1 MKITVKVWLQ
11 GDEDGPGRSVL
22 IVAPDMYAYEK
33 TFDTAITE
41 AFTRDNPRLSDQYW
55 LAWHS
60 MHRSGRFDG
69 DFEAFMSQLLA
80 VDDLEVGSFGPPKPA
95 DAPAAVV
102 ATGAQPDPTQPAGQ
116 PAESPMSPGDPVTA
130 SVT

>member
-11 GDEDGPGRSVL
+11 GDEDSPGRPVL

-33 TFDTAITE
+33 TFNVAITE
-41 AFTRDNPRLSDQYW
+41 AFTRENPRMSDQYW
-55 LAWHS
+55 LSWHS

-69 DFEAFMSQLLA
+69 DFETFMGQLLA
-80 VDDLEVGSFGPPKPA
+80 VDDLEVGSFGPKPA
-95 DAPAAVV
+95 ENDAPAEA
-102 ATGAQPDPTQPAGQ
+102 AADPTQPDGQ
-116 PAESPMSPGDPVTA
+116 PGASPTSPIAADTA